1 MSEQE
6 LNILVFGQL
15 TDITGTGRLTVPIVH
30 DANALRELLL
40 EYYPEFSRMSYVIAV
55 DKKLVSGNIPIT
67 VTSSI
72 ALLPP
77 FSGG

>member
-1 MSEQE
+1 MSEEE

-15 TDITGTGRLTVPIVH
+15 ADITGKGSITVPMVQDTH
-30 DANALRELLL
+30 ALRELLL
-40 EYYPEFSRMSYVIAV
+40 QQYPELSGMSYVIAI
-55 DKKLVSGNIPIT
+55 DKKLVNGNTALSPA
-67 VTSSI
+67 SNI